1 MTPGSCLSRR
11 GSPHCC
17 LRCRRCWQRRST
29 AQSPCDLDGAV
40 PTAMVSSSGCHTYS
54 LSSLYFLFNSHH
66 LVRKV
71 TRAQYSF
78 GFALDLQTVQLRST
92 GSSAV
97 GGKCHDTR
105 TGRKNSTRQLED
117 NFLLENSL
125 SLTEY
130 LLSVCL
136 HSHVSEVSCS
146 QKQVRYDLRN
156 LDL

>member
-17 LRCRRCWQRRST
+17 LRCRRCWQQRST
-29 AQSPCDLDGAV
+29 AQSPCNLDGGA
-40 PTAMVSSSGCHTYS
+40 AHGDGFLLGVSHVLLILLVFLVEQSPPCSQGNKS
-54 LSSLYFLFNSHH
+54 KLYN
-66 LVRKV
+66 
-71 TRAQYSF
+71 F
-78 GFALDLQTVQLRST
+78 GFALDLRTVQMRST

-146 QKQVRYDLRN
+146 QKRLR
-156 LDL
+156 

>member
-1 MTPGSCLSRR
+1 MAFLLDLGGKEVGMTPGSCLSRR

-71 TRAQYSF
+71 TRANYITLASHLICGPCSCGPQGAVQWEASVMIR
-78 GFALDLQTVQLRST
+78 GQGERTLQDSW
-92 GSSAV
+92 
-97 GGKCHDTR
+97 R
-105 TGRKNSTRQLED
+105 TTSCWRTL
-117 NFLLENSL
+117 
-125 SLTEY
+125 
-130 LLSVCL
+130 CL
-136 HSHVSEVSCS
+136 
-146 QKQVRYDLRN
+146 
-156 LDL
+156 